1 MGIWE
6 KLLGLSLKSKM
17 KDFDKD
23 PGMKSALDNLD
34 RALEE
39 TEKANAISFEHIW
52 DYEKDGPLPKT
63 KEARLKH
70 LRKIGFKG

>member
-34 RALEE
+34 RALDDAERAME
-39 TEKANAISFEHIW
+39 ISFEHIW
-52 DYEKDGPLPKT
+52 DYKKDGPLPKG
-63 KEARLKH
+63 KKAILKH

>member
-34 RALEE
+34 RALEDAD
-39 TEKANAISFEHIW
+39 KSSAISFEQIW

-63 KEARLKH
+63 KEARLKW
-70 LRKIGFKG
+70 LENN